1 MDKMDNVISAEL
13 IEDNKIKLNKKR
25 TGSFRKIF
33 KKVKDGITNVA
44 NIPGTI
50 FSIVKQIK
58 KEMTKEEAIEYVTNQ
73 PGQYETYNLDK
84 RYRDDQW
91 DTGDRTVYIPPL
103 GLIDKKWCK
112 DKDVVLA
119 AVLNDYRSFDYASNE
134 LKKDPDIIN
143 AYEQKNTKTTSD
155 LTQTPSPDVV
165 MPAKVESI
173 PKAEDNPEPTEKPA
187 EETSTIDKVPEP
199 SKQPLRTIFGR
210 TLFAKKDE
218 KENNDVENVTTE
230 PENVNQETS
239 EPKIE
244 NIATPIDLNIKNDDK
259 EEKQE
264 ETPKEKSDTEI
275 LEDSRE
281 KYGDLIP
288 FNTWEDYYNSF
299 STQEKENKTKNGELL
314 TEKDFIRIKLN
325 QALTIKRITEDQRA
339 NYQAE
344 QDKLNQ
350 EVADRKA
357 QLNENRDEIKSLR
370 GRITHLNDDNKR
382 LKDENAEANKRLITL
397 NSNIETATDKI
408 DEMEDTINKLEGKE
422 RTKDDEAKRRV
433 REIFKEEEKKF
444 NEQQKKTSKKETMG
458 KVASAIDKVAKQK
471 RNQAPK
477 TQTPLKK
484 AQKEVSK
491 VEESPLFGELDEFN
505 DSAKTSEAT
514 SKVAPR
520 ILELTDHDF
529 SGAFTAPELAQ
540 SLESTNPDFPGTF
553 TVNNDGT
560 LTANWKNSPMTTE
573 NAEQNTDDFY
583 MGFNPQTR
591 SEIGQEAMNRLKNSD
606 GSISFDDFRNQVAQ
620 EYEQSKGRTR

>member
-33 KKVKDGITNVA
+33 KKVKDGITNIA
-44 NIPGTI
+44 NIPGTLYFI
-50 FSIVKQIK
+50 AKA
-58 KEMTKEEAIEYVTNQ
+58 KEETKQEETPKPIENESIADSTNSTLENSEVSTPAIF
-73 PGQYETYNLDK
+73 
-84 RYRDDQW
+84 
-91 DTGDRTVYIPPL
+91 GD
-103 GLIDKKWCK
+103 
-112 DKDVVLA
+112 
-119 AVLNDYRSFDYASNE
+119 S
-134 LKKDPDIIN
+134 
-143 AYEQKNTKTTSD
+143 
-155 LTQTPSPDVV
+155 DVV

-244 NIATPIDLNIKNDDK
+244 NIATPIDLNIIPKNDDK
-259 EEKQE
+259 KEKQE

-339 NYQAE
+339 NYKAE

-408 DEMEDTINKLEGKE
+408 DEMEDTINKLEGNE

-458 KVASAIDKVAKQK
+458 KVANAIDKVAKQK

-484 AQKEVSK
+484 AQNEVSK

-573 NAEQNTDDFY
+573 NTEQNTDDFY

-620 EYEQSKGRTR
+620 EYEHSKGRTR